1 MNTNLEYFKTF
12 YYVAR
17 CGSISA
23 AAQQLFISQPAV
35 SQIIKHLEND
45 LGSSLFFRTTKGV
58 RLTRKG
64 KSSSPMWPRGTIA
77 LSRRKRCSSRCWT
90 WNRGKSASV
99 PAT

>member
-45 LGSSLFFRTTKGV
+45 LGSSLFSAPPKGSASP
-58 RLTRKG
+58 RKG
-64 KSSSPMWPRGTIA
+64 KSLFSYVAKGYDCFVQAEAVFQQMLDLESGET
-77 LSRRKRCSSRCWT
+77 
-90 WNRGKSASV
+90 ASV